1 MSRFDAYPLVIAAAG
16 EDGRP
21 CFVEPG
27 NLPAHLVIPDA
38 YEGVTFWEVREVAEL
53 PGRIGGV
60 PERPPSFPPPGGSR
74 FGIGCFPARSVGKL
88 DMTGKP
94 GVEAGADGD
103 PSMHQTD
110 TMDYEVILSGKVD
123 IELPGGQSRTL
134 KAGSML
140 VIAGVPHAWKN
151 PYDEDCVYAL
161 VLVGARRA

>member
-1 MSRFDAYPLVIAAAG
+1 
-16 EDGRP
+16 
-21 CFVEPG
+21 
-27 NLPAHLVIPDA
+27 
-38 YEGVTFWEVREVAEL
+38 
-53 PGRIGGV
+53 
-60 PERPPSFPPPGGSR
+60 
-74 FGIGCFPARSVGKL
+74 
-88 DMTGKP
+88 
-94 GVEAGADGD
+94 
-103 PSMHQTD
+103 MHQTD